1 MITLLMSGVMRIGPI
16 RTGGMFAAMALTWL
30 LACPAAL
37 AQTAADTPA
46 APDPSAAASAQNSVK
61 LAGVYL
67 SLPAGAPWLSLGVG
81 TLFCLSTPNVQ
92 TWAGGRVSQEL
103 SPYYTPFKTELERA
117 GYKVITPGEDNLFDR
132 EAGSAD
138 YEAAAVISD
147 AHIEGCVMNG
157 AYFTDKGSVR
167 GSGSMKIDW
176 QLYSGIRKQVVAR
189 VSTSG
194 ATKLEKS
201 VPGGV
206 QRLVVDAFAA
216 NVRELVTNAD
226 FRAALSAPRPFTAGF
241 QMPGRQS
248 AIILAGSLKAGP
260 RKIADAT
267 GSVVTILTGTGA
279 GSGILVST
287 DGYVLTDAHV
297 VGDDKNVRV
306 RWSDGLETL
315 ATVERV
321 AKTRD
326 VAVIKTNPRDR
337 APLAIKRGPVTP
349 GQRVYAIGSPLGEK
363 FQGTVSSGVVSAD
376 RVFNGLRYIQSD
388 TVVSHGSSGGPLLDE
403 TGAVIGIT
411 DLGIPN
417 DGPAGLNLFTPIGDA
432 MDFLSLEQ
440 H

>member
-1 MITLLMSGVMRIGPI
+1 M
-16 RTGGMFAAMALTWL
+16 
-30 LACPAAL
+30 
-37 AQTAADTPA
+37 
-46 APDPSAAASAQNSVK
+46 
-61 LAGVYL
+61 
-67 SLPAGAPWLSLGVG
+67 GAPK
-81 TLFCLSTPNVQ
+81 
-92 TWAGGRVSQEL
+92 A
-103 SPYYTPFKTELERA
+103 LE
-117 GYKVITPGEDNLFDR
+117 
-132 EAGSAD
+132 
-138 YEAAAVISD
+138 
-147 AHIEGCVMNG
+147 NG
-157 AYFTDKGSVR
+157 FV
-167 GSGSMKIDW
+167 
-176 QLYSGIRKQVVAR
+176 
-189 VSTSG
+189 
-194 ATKLEKS
+194 
-201 VPGGV
+201 
-206 QRLVVDAFAA
+206 
-216 NVRELVTNAD
+216 
-226 FRAALSAPRPFTAGF
+226 
-241 QMPGRQS
+241 MPGQQS
-248 AIILAGSLKAGP
+248 TILLAGSLKAGP

-267 GSVVTILTGTGA
+267 GSVVTILTGTGT

-297 VGDDKNVRV
+297 VGDDKTVRV

-321 AKTRD
+321 AKNRD